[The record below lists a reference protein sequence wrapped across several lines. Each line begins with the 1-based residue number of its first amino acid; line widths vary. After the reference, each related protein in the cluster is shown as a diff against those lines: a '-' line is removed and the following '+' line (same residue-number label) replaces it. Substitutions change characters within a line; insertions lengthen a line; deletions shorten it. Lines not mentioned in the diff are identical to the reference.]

1 MGTITQIHL
10 LGSAIGLALATNVFN
25 NHLQTRLSAFLTSEQ
40 VKSLLDSTDNMGALN
55 DSLQHHAKRVYAE
68 AYDLELKVILAFAFA
83 ALLVLLILIE
93 KKPRRLS

>member
-25 NHLQTRLSAFLTSEQ
+25 DHLQTRLSAFLTSEQ
-40 VKSLLDSTDNMGALN
+40 VKRLLDSTDYMGSLT
-55 DSLQHHAKRVYAE
+55 DSLQYHAIRVYAQ

-83 ALLVLLILIE
+83 ASLVLLMLIE
-93 KKPRRLS
+93 NKPRRLG

>member
-1 MGTITQIHL
+1 MG
-10 LGSAIGLALATNVFN
+10 S
-25 NHLQTRLSAFLTSEQ
+25 LT
-40 VKSLLDSTDNMGALN
+40 

-83 ALLVLLILIE
+83 ALLVLLMLIE

>member
-25 NHLQTRLSAFLTSEQ
+25 NHLETRLSTFLTSEQ
-40 VKSLLDSTDNMGALN
+40 VQSLLDSTDYIGSLT

-68 AYDLELKVILAFAFA
+68 AYDLELNVIMAFAFA
-83 ALLVLLILIE
+83 ALLVLLMLIE
-93 KKPRRLS
+93 KKPRRLG

>member
-25 NHLQTRLSAFLTSEQ
+25 DRLENRLPSFLNSEQ
-40 VKSLLDSTDNMGALN
+40 VKDLLESTDYMASLTQG
-55 DSLQHHAKRVYAE
+55 LQHQTKRVYSE
-68 AYDLELKVILAFAFA
+68 AYDLELKVIMAFAFA
-83 ALLVLLILIE
+83 ALLVLLMLIE